1 VRKLVVP
8 VLVLAVMVVAAACA
22 PTFGSGAVVTA
33 VTRGPLVTLSWSS
46 ASADEGRT
54 VTSYRID
61 VDGTTVATVPA
72 PTTSCVLTGLAA
84 STTHAVSVT
93 AVDSAGE
100 WSGSYSGDMAA
111 SGRITTSVVTSAAM
125 ARSGATRGCVATTDT
140 DADGLPDAVETGG
153 GTYVSAAAT
162 GTSATDP
169 DTDGDGIDDG
179 DETLGTAAG
188 LGLFELGTRPGRRDV
203 LLELDWFDDAVGCAS
218 HSHRPSAAAMATL
231 AASFAGASGTNPDGS
246 TGINLIADRGQG
258 GVATG
263 GTLVTDAD
271 GVIAGGVNGADFAA
285 IKASQFAPEREGYF
299 HYVLLIHNYNL
310 TSTSSGQAEILGDD
324 LIVSLGCV
332 AGVDQYVANTTMHEL
347 GHNIGLRHGGDT
359 NDNYEPNYNSVM
371 NYEFQ
376 FGGVDTTCD
385 AKSDGLL
392 DFSRGTRAAL
402 NETALLET
410 AGVCN
415 GVDIDWNVNGSIQ
428 ATPVAADINQS
439 GTQST
444 LTDHDD
450 WSNVVLTAVT
460 DLDGAPLA
468 PTEVVT
474 EASVD
479 ELIG

>member
-1 VRKLVVP
+1 MQVQVAAQASI
-8 VLVLAVMVVAAACA
+8 LVL
-22 PTFGSGAVVTA
+22 
-33 VTRGPLVTLSWSS
+33 
-46 ASADEGRT
+46 E
-54 VTSYRID
+54 
-61 VDGTTVATVPA
+61 
-72 PTTSCVLTGLAA
+72 
-84 STTHAVSVT
+84 
-93 AVDSAGE
+93 
-100 WSGSYSGDMAA
+100 
-111 SGRITTSVVTSAAM
+111 
-125 ARSGATRGCVATTDT
+125 
-140 DADGLPDAVETGG
+140 
-153 GTYVSAAAT
+153 
-162 GTSATDP
+162 
-169 DTDGDGIDDG
+169 
-179 DETLGTAAG
+179 
-188 LGLFELGTRPGRRDV
+188 LGLDWYDGWHEIIVYPG
-203 LLELDWFDDAVGCAS
+203 
-218 HSHRPSAAAMATL
+218 
-231 AASFAGASGTNPDGS
+231 
-246 TGINLIADRGQG
+246 
-258 GVATG
+258 
-263 GTLVTDAD
+263 
-271 GVIAGGVNGADFAA
+271 
-285 IKASQFAPEREGYF
+285 QFAPEREGYF

-450 WSNVVLTAVT
+450 WSNLVLTAVT